1 MSKIKKSMNTV
12 VIVGTLAEVGNL
24 VYDKEVVNK
33 NNDKLKGAITRSDF
47 KKPAFVVDVNGQKI
61 GVSTM
66 PVYKDKVDKES
77 DKIVEN
83 ERFKAFEKI
92 MTYEVGTRV
101 EIKGTIAIGNPYMGK
116 NGIVEPVS
124 INMFS
129 LSATG
134 VGEDDY
140 AEGKVSGYIKS
151 IKAETRG
158 EDEDETGRLL
168 VELWMY
174 NDYDNTVA
182 PFTLVVNDEII
193 DDEGTTLAESFEK
206 LYADGDNAVLDFD
219 ITSRQVGGK
228 KSKSAFG
235 KKESKIVGGFAVTEY
250 SIFSGENPM
259 DDESEYYIDEDEF
272 KKLFKAHK
280 QKCEEAKNAPKKGE
294 DEKPKKGLGSAR
306 TSRVEEDDD
315 DENPFDE

>member
-1 MSKIKKSMNTV
+1 MSIKKKSINTV

-24 VYDKEVVNK
+24 VYDKDMANK
-33 NNDKLKGAITRSDF
+33 NNDKLVGAITRADF

-61 GVSTM
+61 GVNTM
-66 PVYKDKVDKES
+66 PVYKNKVDK
-77 DKIVEN
+77 DTKKIVEN

-101 EIKGTIAIGNPYMGK
+101 EIKGTIQIGTPYMGK

-134 VGEDDY
+134 VGDTDY

-151 IKAETRG
+151 IKPEVRG

-174 NDYDNTVA
+174 NDYDDSVA
-182 PFTLVVNDEII
+182 PFTLVVEKDIAEG
-193 DDEGTTLAESFEK
+193 DDESQGFEDV
-206 LYADGDNAVLDFD
+206 YSDGDNAVLDFD
-219 ITSRQVGGK
+219 IVSKQVGGK
-228 KSKSAFG
+228 KSKTAFG
-235 KKESKIVGGFAVTEY
+235 KKESKIVGGFSVTEY
-250 SIFSGENPM
+250 SIFSGEAPM
-259 DDESEYYIDEDEF
+259 DDESEYYIDEDDF

-280 QKCEEAKNAPKKGE
+280 QKCEEAKNASSSKE
-294 DEKPKKGLGSAR
+294 DKPKKGLGSAR
-306 TSRVEEDDD
+306 TSHVDDADD
-315 DENPFDE
+315 DENPFDD

>member
-1 MSKIKKSMNTV
+1 MSKKSMNTV

-24 VYDKEVVNK
+24 VYDKEMKNK
-33 NNDKLKGAITRSDF
+33 TNDKLVGAITRADF

-61 GVSTM
+61 GVNTM
-66 PVYKDKVDKES
+66 PVYKDKVDK
-77 DKIVEN
+77 DTKKIVEN
-83 ERFKAFEKI
+83 DRFKAFEKI

-101 EIKGTIAIGNPYMGK
+101 EIRGSISIGSPYMGK

-124 INMFS
+124 VNMFS

-134 VGEDDY
+134 VGDEDY

-174 NDYDNTVA
+174 NDYDDSVA
-182 PFTLVVNDEII
+182 PFTLVVEEDV
-193 DDEGTTLAESFEK
+193 AEDFENT
-206 LYADGDNAVLDFD
+206 YSDGDNAVLDFD
-219 ITSRQVGGK
+219 IVSRQVGGK
-228 KSKSAFG
+228 KPKTAFG
-235 KKESKIVGGFAVTEY
+235 KKESKIVGGFSVTEY
-250 SIFSGENPM
+250 SIFSGEAPM
-259 DDESEYYIDEDEF
+259 DDESEYYIDEDDF

-280 QKCEEAKNAPKKGE
+280 QKCEEAKNATKD

-306 TSRVEEDDD
+306 TSHVDDADD
-315 DENPFDE
+315 DENPFDD

>member
-1 MSKIKKSMNTV
+1 MSKKSMNTV

-24 VYDKEVVNK
+24 VYDEEMKNK
-33 NNDKLKGAITRSDF
+33 TNDKLVGAITRADF

-61 GVSTM
+61 GVNTM
-66 PVYKDKVDKES
+66 PVYKDKVDK
-77 DKIVEN
+77 DTKKIVEN

-101 EIKGTIAIGNPYMGK
+101 EIKGSISVGAPYMGK

-151 IKAETRG
+151 IKPEVKG
-158 EDEDETGRLL
+158 EDEEETGRLL
-168 VELWMY
+168 VDFWLYNEY
-174 NDYDNTVA
+174 NDVKEIS
-182 PFTLVVNDEII
+182 PFTLVVEEDVA
-193 DDEGTTLAESFEK
+193 DDFENT
-206 LYADGDNAVLDFD
+206 YSDGDNAVLDFD
-219 ITSRQVGGK
+219 IVSKQVGGK

-235 KKESKIVGGFAVTEY
+235 KKESKIVGGFSVTEY
-250 SIFSGENPM
+250 SIFSGEAPM
-259 DDESEYYIDEDEF
+259 DDESEYYIDEDDF

-280 QKCEEAKNAPKKGE
+280 QKCEEAKNTSTSK
-294 DEKPKKGLGSAR
+294 DDTPKKGLGSAR
-306 TSRVEEDDD
+306 KSKVEDVDDD
-315 DENPFDE
+315 DENPFDD

>member
-1 MSKIKKSMNTV
+1 MSIKKSMNTV

-24 VYDKEVVNK
+24 VFDKDAVNK
-33 NNDKLKGAITRSDF
+33 NNDKLVGAITRADF

-61 GVSTM
+61 GVNTM
-66 PVYKDKVDKES
+66 PVYKNKVDKETK
-77 DKIVEN
+77 KIVEN

-101 EIKGTIAIGNPYMGK
+101 EIKGSIQIGNPYMGK
-116 NGIVEPVS
+116 NGVVEPVS

-134 VGEDDY
+134 VGDEDY

-151 IKAETRG
+151 IKPEVKG

-168 VELWMY
+168 VDLWLY

-182 PFTLVVNDEII
+182 PFTLVVDE
-193 DDEGTTLAESFEK
+193 DVAEGFEET
-206 LYADGDNAVLDFD
+206 YSDGDNAVLDFD
-219 ITSRQVGGK
+219 IVSRQVGGK

-235 KKESKIVGGFAVTEY
+235 KRESKIVGGFSVTEY
-250 SIFSGENPM
+250 AVFSGEAPM

-280 QKCEEAKNAPKKGE
+280 QKCEEAKNAKKDD

-306 TSRVEEDDD
+306 KSHVEDDD

>member
-1 MSKIKKSMNTV
+1 MSKKSMNTV

-24 VYDKEVVNK
+24 VFDEKAVNK
-33 NNDKLKGAITRSDF
+33 NNDKLVGAITRADF

-61 GVSTM
+61 GVNTM
-66 PVYKDKVDKES
+66 PVYKNKVDK
-77 DKIVEN
+77 DTKKIVEN
-83 ERFKAFEKI
+83 DRFKAFEKI

-101 EIKGTIAIGNPYMGK
+101 EIKGTIQIGSPYMGK

-124 INMFS
+124 VNMFS

-134 VGEDDY
+134 VGDEDY

-151 IKAETRG
+151 ITPEVRG

-168 VELWMY
+168 VNLWMY
-174 NDYDNTVA
+174 NDYDDSVS
-182 PFTLVVNDEII
+182 PFTLVVEEDV
-193 DDEGTTLAESFEK
+193 AEDFENT
-206 LYADGDNAVLDFD
+206 YSDGDNAVLDFD
-219 ITSRQVGGK
+219 IVSKQVGGK

-250 SIFSGENPM
+250 SIFSGEAPM
-259 DDESEYYIDEDEF
+259 DDESEYYIDEDDF

-280 QKCEEAKNAPKKGE
+280 QKCEEAKNASTSKSDDTPR
-294 DEKPKKGLGSAR
+294 KGLGSAR
-306 TSRVEEDDD
+306 KSKVEDVDDD
-315 DENPFDE
+315 DENPFDD

>member
-1 MSKIKKSMNTV
+1 MSIKKKSMNTV

-33 NNDKLKGAITRSDF
+33 NNDKLVGAITRADF

-61 GVSTM
+61 GVNTM
-66 PVYKDKVDKES
+66 PIYKNKIDKDTK
-77 DKIVEN
+77 KIVEN

-101 EIKGTIAIGNPYMGK
+101 EIKGTIQIGSPYMGK

-134 VGEDDY
+134 VGDDDY

-151 IKAETRG
+151 ITPEVKG

-168 VELWMY
+168 VNLWMY
-174 NDYDNTVA
+174 NDYDDSIS
-182 PFTLVVNDEII
+182 PFTLVVEEDV
-193 DDEGTTLAESFEK
+193 AEDFENT
-206 LYADGDNAVLDFD
+206 YSDGDNAVLDFD
-219 ITSRQVGGK
+219 IVSRQVGGK

-235 KKESKIVGGFAVTEY
+235 KKESKIVGGFSITEY
-250 SIFSGENPM
+250 SIFSGEAPM
-259 DDESEYYIDEDEF
+259 DDESEYYIDEDDF

-280 QKCEEAKNAPKKGE
+280 QKCEEAKNASTSKE
-294 DEKPKKGLGSAR
+294 DKPKKGLGSAR
-306 TSRVEEDDD
+306 TSHVDNADD
-315 DENPFDE
+315 DENPFDD

>member
-1 MSKIKKSMNTV
+1 MSKKSINTV

-24 VYDKEVVNK
+24 VYDKEMKNK
-33 NNDKLKGAITRSDF
+33 TNDKLVGAITRADF

-61 GVSTM
+61 GVNTI
-66 PVYKDKVDKES
+66 PIYKNKVDK
-77 DKIVEN
+77 DTKKIVEN

-101 EIKGTIAIGNPYMGK
+101 EIKGSISVGTPYMGK
-116 NGIVEPVS
+116 NGVVEPIS

-134 VGEDDY
+134 VGDEDY

-168 VELWMY
+168 VDFWLYNEY
-174 NDYDNTVA
+174 NDVKEIL
-182 PFTLVVNDEII
+182 PFTLVVEEDV
-193 DDEGTTLAESFEK
+193 AEEFEET
-206 LYADGDNAVLDFD
+206 YSDGDNAVLDFD
-219 ITSRQVGGK
+219 IVSRQVGGK

-235 KKESKIVGGFAVTEY
+235 KKESKIVGGFSVTEY
-250 SIFSGENPM
+250 SIFSGEAPM
-259 DDESEYYIDEDEF
+259 DDESEYYIDESDF

-280 QKCEEAKNAPKKGE
+280 QKCEEAKNATKD

-306 TSRVEEDDD
+306 TSHVDDSDD
-315 DENPFDE
+315 DENPFDD

>member
-61 GVSTM
+61 GVSAM

-77 DKIVEN
+77 GKIVEN

-116 NGIVEPVS
+116 NGIIEPVS

-151 IKAETRG
+151 IKAETKG

-168 VELWMY
+168 VEFWMY

-182 PFTLVVNDEII
+182 PFTLVVEEDV
-193 DDEGTTLAESFEK
+193 AEDFENT
-206 LYADGDNAVLDFD
+206 YSDGDNAVLDFD
-219 ITSRQVGGK
+219 IVSRQVGGK

-250 SIFSGENPM
+250 SIFSGEAPF
-259 DDESEYYIDEDEF
+259 DDESEYYIDEDDF

-306 TSRVEEDDD
+306 TSHVEEDDN

>member
-1 MSKIKKSMNTV
+1 MSIKKSMNTV

-24 VYDKEVVNK
+24 VFDKEVVNK
-33 NNDKLKGAITRSDF
+33 SNDKLVGAITRADF

-61 GVSTM
+61 GVNTM
-66 PVYKDKVDKES
+66 PVYAKKVDKES
-77 DKIVEN
+77 GKIVEN

-101 EIKGTIAIGNPYMGK
+101 EIKGTIQIGNPYPGK
-116 NGIVEPVS
+116 NGIIEPVS

-151 IKAETRG
+151 IKPEVKG

-174 NDYDNTVA
+174 NDYDNTVS
-182 PFTLVVNDEII
+182 PFTLVVDS
-193 DDEGTTLAESFEK
+193 DVAEDFEDT
-206 LYADGDNAVLDFD
+206 YSDGDNAVLDFD
-219 ITSRQVGGK
+219 IVSRQVGGK

-235 KKESKIVGGFAVTEY
+235 KKESKIVGGFSITEY
-250 SIFSGENPM
+250 SIFSGEAPM

-280 QKCEEAKNAPKKGE
+280 QKCEEAKNATTKNDE
-294 DEKPKKGLGSAR
+294 EKPKKGLGSAR
-306 TSRVEEDDD
+306 TSHVEDVTDD
-315 DENPFDE
+315 DEECPFD

>member
-1 MSKIKKSMNTV
+1 MSIKKSMNTV

-24 VYDKEVVNK
+24 VYDEEMKNK
-33 NNDKLKGAITRSDF
+33 TNDKLVGAITRADF

-61 GVSTM
+61 GVNTM
-66 PVYKDKVDKES
+66 PVYKNKVDK
-77 DKIVEN
+77 DTKKIVEN

-101 EIKGTIAIGNPYMGK
+101 EIKGSISVGAPYMGK
-116 NGIVEPVS
+116 NGIIEPVS

-151 IKAETRG
+151 IKPEVKG
-158 EDEDETGRLL
+158 EDEEETGRLL
-168 VELWMY
+168 VDFWLYNEY
-174 NDYDNTVA
+174 NDVREIS
-182 PFTLVVNDEII
+182 PFTLVVEEDV
-193 DDEGTTLAESFEK
+193 AEDFENT
-206 LYADGDNAVLDFD
+206 YSDGDNAVLDFD
-219 ITSRQVGGK
+219 IVSRQVGGK

-235 KKESKIVGGFAVTEY
+235 KKESKIVGGFSVTEY
-250 SIFSGENPM
+250 SIFSGESPM
-259 DDESEYYIDEDEF
+259 DDESEYYIDEDDF

-280 QKCEEAKNAPKKGE
+280 QKCEEAKNASTSK
-294 DEKPKKGLGSAR
+294 DDTPKKGLGSAR
-306 TSRVEEDDD
+306 KSKVEVEEDD
-315 DENPFDE
+315 DENPFDD